1 MLTKISTFFN
11 IFSFTWS
18 NLAGKEFMFPR
29 ITLLI
34 LHSRNLRSS
43 FKEFSF
49 SIFPEF
55 IVSLF
60 SVQVAWAVSL
70 KLLQASWFHK
80 IYAFKKFTK
89 CFTKKLLPSSFRCKL
104 SWAKCKTQ
112 TIFFT
117 TVSWICVHCI
127 HFIMKTFLWSNNY
140 NKHVDILLLTISTNI
155 DNNFYDVNCRH
166 IFIWNIITSYM

>member
-1 MLTKISTFFN
+1 
-11 IFSFTWS
+11 
-18 NLAGKEFMFPR
+18 MFPR

-70 KLLQASWFHK
+70 KLLQAS
-80 IYAFKKFTK
+80 
-89 CFTKKLLPSSFRCKL
+89 
-104 SWAKCKTQ
+104 
-112 TIFFT
+112 
-117 TVSWICVHCI
+117 
-127 HFIMKTFLWSNNY
+127 
-140 NKHVDILLLTISTNI
+140 
-155 DNNFYDVNCRH
+155 
-166 IFIWNIITSYM
+166 